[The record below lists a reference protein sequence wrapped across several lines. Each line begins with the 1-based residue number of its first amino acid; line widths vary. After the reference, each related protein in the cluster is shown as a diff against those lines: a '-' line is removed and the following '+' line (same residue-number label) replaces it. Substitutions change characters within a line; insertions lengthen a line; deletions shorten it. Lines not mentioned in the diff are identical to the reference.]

1 MIAPLELETW
11 FVNVFSGNASYFSI
25 LALLSIVSI
34 CAYFKM
40 NGVAMGFTVAIFLL
54 MFSGYVPLSL
64 TILLTIIGGLVIAYW
79 ISRIV
84 KLSIFIN
91 KQKQ

>member
-1 MIAPLELETW
+1 MIAPLEFETW
-11 FVNVFSGNASYFSI
+11 FINVFSGNASFFAV

-34 CAYFKM
+34 CAYFRM

-54 MFSGYVPLSL
+54 MFGGYVPASL
-64 TILLTIIGGLVIAYW
+64 TILLTIIGGLLIAYW

-84 KLSIFIN
+84 K
-91 KQKQ
+91 